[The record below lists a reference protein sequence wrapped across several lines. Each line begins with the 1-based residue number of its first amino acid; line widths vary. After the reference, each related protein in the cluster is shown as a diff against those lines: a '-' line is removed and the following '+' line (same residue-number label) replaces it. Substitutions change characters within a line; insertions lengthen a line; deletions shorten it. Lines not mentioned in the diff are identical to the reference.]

1 MFYVN
6 IWTFEYTEIT
16 LGFFRLKRPLKL
28 FFNLKK
34 LLFFKTNSDLYK
46 YVWIEEN

>member
-1 MFYVN
+1 MLYVK

-16 LGFFRLKRPLKL
+16 LVFFRLKRPLNV
-28 FFNLKK
+28 FNLKK